1 MTQTVEKA
9 GEFPI
14 SQATPGTEA
23 LNAKYQVKDLR
34 IMRYALPGILGHA
47 ETEELGARLIHLC
60 QNEGKFVAPSYRALM
75 ENIYGDYEREYEKN
89 KAARNLAE
97 STREDILAVV
107 EWEEPSEK
115 IEEESI
121 HSVLTCFA
129 RFEPTRINVELGTM
143 INDGYI
149 NLVAED
155 GVEFLEPTEK
165 LIEAITATVEER
177 REAYL
182 ARNAS

>member
-75 ENIYGDYEREYEKN
+75 ENIYGDYEKEYEKN

-107 EWEEPSEK
+107 E
-115 IEEESI
+115 
-121 HSVLTCFA
+121 
-129 RFEPTRINVELGTM
+129 
-143 INDGYI
+143 
-149 NLVAED
+149 
-155 GVEFLEPTEK
+155 
-165 LIEAITATVEER
+165 
-177 REAYL
+177 
-182 ARNAS
+182 